1 MECKLERVPKN
12 IIACCVLHNL
22 TVCNN
27 VELEMLLTE
36 IDSEMNES
44 DIHDARSMSDLP
56 KGKQKRDRIVELLL
70 QSND

>member
-1 MECKLERVPKN
+1 
-12 IIACCVLHNL
+12 
-22 TVCNN
+22 
-27 VELEMLLTE
+27 MLLTE

-56 KGKQKRDRIVELLL
+56 KGKQKRDRIAELLL